1 MTRMLVVLLL
11 ALLIWMPFAVQSNCC
26 PFCNAEGQT
35 LTKEINLAPLVIFG
49 SIHKSTRVE
58 DFSTEGTTEF
68 IVEKVIKRHDILDK
82 ALQKRKDLDDKEV
95 LTLARPIPIDK
106 DKYKFVVFC
115 DVFQGKIDPYRLLP
129 VQRESDP
136 CKYLMGALEIKD
148 KPQPERLK
156 FFFKYLDDPE
166 SDIAADAYKEFAY
179 ADYKDY
185 QGMAKDLPA
194 DKIAGW
200 ITDKNAQTFRLG
212 LYASL
217 LGHCGNAQHTG
228 VLRKLLDDPTR
239 RLTGGVDGIMAGYV
253 MLDKKGGW
261 DYLRNT
267 LMDEKKDFTT
277 RYAALRAAR
286 FFHDFR
292 SDLIEKKDAVEAI
305 SVLLDQ
311 PDVADLAIE
320 DLRKWQVWD
329 LADRILALKDK
340 ESHNIPIIKRSIL
353 RYALEC
359 PKEAAKAF
367 VDARRKA
374 DPDAVQSSEELLK
387 LEKMPPTPPAAT
399 PKATPNANTNG
410 KAEKPSKPISF
421 IR

>member
-1 MTRMLVVLLL
+1 MTRLLIALLL
-11 ALLIWMPFAVQSNCC
+11 TLLILTPFAAPSNGC

-49 SIHKSTRVE
+49 SIGKVTRAD
-58 DFSTEGTTEF
+58 DFSVEGTTDF
-68 IVEKVIKRHDILDK
+68 IVEKVIKPHDILK
-82 ALQKRKDLDDKEV
+82 KTLQKRKDLGDKEA
-95 LTLARPIPIDK
+95 LTLARPIPIEK

-115 DVFQGKIDPYRLLP
+115 DVFQGKIDPYRLLR
-129 VQRESDP
+129 VERESDP
-136 CKYLMGALEIKD
+136 CKYLLGALEVKD
-148 KPQPERLK
+148 KPQADRLR
-156 FFFKYLDDPE
+156 FFFKYLDDAEP
-166 SDIAADAYKEFAY
+166 DIATDAYKEFAY

-185 QGMAKDLPA
+185 HGMAKDLPA
-194 DKIAGW
+194 DKIAKW
-200 ITDKNAQTFRLG
+200 ITDEKTPTFRLG

-217 LGHCGNAQHTG
+217 LGHCGNAQHAE

-239 RLTGGVDGIMAGYV
+239 RLTAGVDGIMAGYV
-253 MLDKKGGW
+253 MLNKKGGW
-261 DYLRNT
+261 DYLRKT
-267 LMDEKKDFTT
+267 LNDEKKDFTT

-292 SDLIEKKDAVEAI
+292 SDLIEKKEAVDAI

-320 DLRKWQVWD
+320 DLRKWHEWD
-329 LADRILALKDK
+329 LSDRILALKDK

-359 PKEAAKAF
+359 PKEPAKAF

-374 DPDAVQSSEELLK
+374 DPDGVQSSEELLK
-387 LEKMPPTPPAAT
+387 LEKTPPSAPQAAPT
-399 PKATPNANTNG
+399 VK
-410 KAEKPSKPISF
+410 SK
-421 IR
+421 